1 MQAVKPAVA
10 TETLVGWI
18 GWLKKHEAFAGKIGT
33 IGWCFGGGWSLD
45 ASIATPVDATVI
57 YYGRVTRDAEDLKKM
72 KGPVLGH
79 FGTQDKSINT
89 AMVGQFEAAM
99 RSEERQ
105 GGEEGVSTCRC
116 GWTRWH

>member
-33 IGWCFGGGWSLD
+33 IGWCFGGGWSLN
-45 ASIATPVDATVI
+45 ASIAAPVDATVI
-57 YYGRVTRDAEDLKKM
+57 YYGRVDRDAEDLKKL

-79 FGTQDKSINT
+79 FATQDKSINKQMEIGR
-89 AMVGQFEAAM
+89 ASG
-99 RSEERQ
+99 RERGCQ
-105 GGEEGVSTCRC
+105 YESI
-116 GWTRWH
+116 